1 MNFCILCNITFNWNV
16 IEFIAGVFSIIYVL
30 LAAKKNIETY
40 EKEKFQR
47 IIDKCDIPY
56 LNQVWHMLLRGKDEV
71 NKVSHQMEALEILI
85 IRIAYSSQLPSL
97 ETVVKKIKEDNNDE
111 LNLDV
116 KDNNLGNDIK
126 KILDAFPEGDV
137 LKN

>member
-1 MNFCILCNITFNWNV
+1 
-16 IEFIAGVFSIIYVL
+16 
-30 LAAKKNIETY
+30 
-40 EKEKFQR
+40 
-47 IIDKCDIPY
+47 
-56 LNQVWHMLLRGKDEV
+56 MLLRGKDEV
-71 NKVSHQMEALEILI
+71 NKVSHQIEALEILI

-116 KDNNLGNDIK
+116 KDNDLGNDIK
-126 KILDAFPEGDV
+126 KILDAFPDGEV

>member
-1 MNFCILCNITFNWNV
+1 
-16 IEFIAGVFSIIYVL
+16 
-30 LAAKKNIETY
+30 
-40 EKEKFQR
+40 
-47 IIDKCDIPY
+47 
-56 LNQVWHMLLRGKDEV
+56 MLLRGKDEV
-71 NKVSHQMEALEILI
+71 NKVSHQIEALEILI

-97 ETVVKKIKEDNNDE
+97 ETVVKKIKEDNDE

-126 KILDAFPEGDV
+126 KILDAFPEGEV

>member
-1 MNFCILCNITFNWNV
+1 
-16 IEFIAGVFSIIYVL
+16 
-30 LAAKKNIETY
+30 
-40 EKEKFQR
+40 
-47 IIDKCDIPY
+47 
-56 LNQVWHMLLRGKDEV
+56 MLLRGKDEV
-71 NKVSHQMEALEILI
+71 NKVSHQIEALEILI

-111 LNLDV
+111 LNFDV

-126 KILDAFPEGDV
+126 KILDAFPDGEV

>member
-1 MNFCILCNITFNWNV
+1 
-16 IEFIAGVFSIIYVL
+16 
-30 LAAKKNIETY
+30 
-40 EKEKFQR
+40 
-47 IIDKCDIPY
+47 
-56 LNQVWHMLLRGKDEV
+56 MLLKGKDEV

-85 IRIAYSSQLPSL
+85 IRLAYSSQLPSL

-116 KDNNLGNDIK
+116 KDNNIGNDIK
-126 KILDAFPEGDV
+126 KILDAFPEGKV

>member
-1 MNFCILCNITFNWNV
+1 
-16 IEFIAGVFSIIYVL
+16 
-30 LAAKKNIETY
+30 
-40 EKEKFQR
+40 
-47 IIDKCDIPY
+47 
-56 LNQVWHMLLRGKDEV
+56 MLLRGKDEI

-97 ETVVKKIKEDNNDE
+97 ETVVKKIKEDNNNE
-111 LNLDV
+111 LNLGV

-126 KILDAFPEGDV
+126 KILDAFPEGKV